1 MQIFFSGKVC
11 FCKFL
16 QASYVHEKKFCLES
30 TETTQYMCQLL
41 NLSKDVPIFSHIYIQ
56 LIYRDLPP
64 ALLKLRPKVL
74 YKCDYYYYYYYYYKK
89 RWWRGTVVE
98 RRSLAGELSLSCARP
113 AADG

>member
-56 LIYRDLPP
+56 LIYCDLLP
-64 ALLKLRPKVL
+64 ALLKLRPKAL
-74 YKCDYYYYYYYYYKK
+74 YKCDYYYYFLAHQHKAAGRKTRLYYY
-89 RWWRGTVVE
+89 
-98 RRSLAGELSLSCARP
+98 
-113 AADG
+113 